1 MKTPLSPKFIPIV
14 HVTDFQTKVNPIEV
28 GLSVLVDGRKAFI
41 YEHMLNDGF
50 YQREKIAI
58 QFSEKHRNLRMACF
72 KLSITKSKNL
82 ESFLGGMMVK

>member
-1 MKTPLSPKFIPIV
+1 MKTPLSPRLIPVV

-50 YQREKIAI
+50 YQREKIVI
-58 QFSEKHRNLRMACF
+58 QFSEKSKICRWLVSNQVLRNQ
-72 KLSITKSKNL
+72 
-82 ESFLGGMMVK
+82 